1 MIRRHSKF
9 RRLLERLFH
18 VGGKAHEPDYTLI
31 TITSIFIL
39 FGLLMLMSAS
49 SVISYQKFGS
59 SYYLFWHQI
68 LLGFLPGIIIFWICS
83 KIDFKLWK
91 KFAFFMLIFSIL
103 LLLAVFIPGLRTTF
117 GSARSWINIFG
128 FSIQPSEIVKLT
140 FLIYLASWLDS
151 RGAEKVRDLHHGLMP
166 FLILIGTI
174 SILMLLQP
182 DMGTLSIIFVI
193 ALISFYIGGG
203 HVKHIISVLI
213 GAFVVFFIAIK
224 VAPYRLA
231 RFMVFMNPGADP
243 QGVGYHLNQALIAV
257 GSGRWF
263 GVGLGHSRQKYGYL
277 PEVAGDSIFPVMA
290 EELGFIMC
298 SIYVVLIFIL
308 VYHGLMVA
316 QKSKTYY
323 GRVLAVGIIVWIG
336 FQSFI
341 NIASMIGLLPMTG
354 VPLPFLSYGGTA
366 MIMNLAAMGILV
378 NISRY
383 TRQ

>member
-1 MIRRHSKF
+1 MRKHSKIKNLF
-9 RRLLERLFH
+9 RKLFY
-18 VGGKAHEPDYTLI
+18 VGGTSHEPDYVLI
-31 TITSIFIL
+31 TITSILVL

-49 SVISYQKFGS
+49 SVVSYQKFGS

-68 LLGFLPGIIIFWICS
+68 ISGFLPGIIIFWICS
-83 KIDFKLWK
+83 KIDFKVWK
-91 KFAFFMLIFSIL
+91 KFAFPMLIFSIL
-103 LLLAVFIPGLRTTF
+103 LLLTVFIPGLRASF
-117 GSARSWINIFG
+117 GSAHSWINVFG

-151 RGAEKVRDLHHGLMP
+151 RGIEKVRDIHHGLMP
-166 FLILIGTI
+166 FLILLGTI
-174 SILMLLQP
+174 SILMLMQP
-182 DMGTLSIIFVI
+182 DLGTLSIIFII
-193 ALISFYIGGG
+193 ALISFYVGGG
-203 HVKHIISVLI
+203 NIKHIVSII
-213 GAFVVFFIAIK
+213 AGAFVVFFIAIK

-231 RFMVFMNPGADP
+231 RFMVFMNPGADH

-277 PEVAGDSIFPVMA
+277 PEVAGDSIFPVIA
-290 EELGFIMC
+290 EELGFILC
-298 SIYVVLIFIL
+298 AIYIILIFVL
-308 VYHGLMVA
+308 VYHGLIVA
-316 QKSKTYY
+316 KKSKTYY
-323 GRVLAVGIIVWIG
+323 GRVLATGIIVWIG

-341 NIASMIGLLPMTG
+341 NIASMVGLLPMTG

-366 MIMNLAAMGILV
+366 MIMNLAAMGILI

>member
-1 MIRRHSKF
+1 MRNHSKIKRIF
-9 RRLLERLFH
+9 RQLFY

-31 TITSIFIL
+31 TITLILIL

-49 SVISYQKFGS
+49 SVISYQKFGD
-59 SYYLFWHQI
+59 SYYFFWHQI
-68 LLGFLPGIIIFWICS
+68 ISGFLPGIIIFWICS
-83 KIDFKLWK
+83 KIDFKVWK
-91 KFAFFMLIFSIL
+91 KFAFLMLIFSIL
-103 LLLAVFIPGLRTTF
+103 LLLAVFIPGLRTSF
-117 GSARSWINIFG
+117 GSARSWINVFG

-151 RGAEKVRDLHHGLMP
+151 KGAEKIRDLHHGLMP
-166 FLILIGTI
+166 FLIILGLV

-182 DMGTLSIIFVI
+182 DLGTLSIIFI
-193 ALISFYIGGG
+193 ISLISFYVGGANI
-203 HVKHIISVLI
+203 KHIVSII
-213 GAFVVFFIAIK
+213 GGAFVVFFIAIK

-231 RFMVFMNPGADP
+231 RLMVFMNPGADP

-277 PEVAGDSIFPVMA
+277 PEVAGDSIFPIIA
-290 EELGFIMC
+290 EELGFILC
-298 SIYVVLIFIL
+298 AVYVILIFIL
-308 VYHGLMVA
+308 VYHGLTVA
-316 QKSKTYY
+316 KKSKTYY
-323 GRVLAVGIIVWIG
+323 ARVLATGIIVWIG

-354 VPLPFLSYGGTA
+354 IPLPFLSYGGTA

>member
-1 MIRRHSKF
+1 MRKYAKF
-9 RRLLERLFH
+9 KRLLERLFYI
-18 VGGKAHEPDYTLI
+18 GGKAHEPDYTLI
-31 TITSIFIL
+31 TVTAILVL

-49 SVISYQKFGS
+49 SVISYQKFAS
-59 SYYLFWHQI
+59 SSYLFWHQI
-68 LLGFLPGIIIFWICS
+68 LLGFIPGIIIFWICS

-103 LLLAVFIPGLRTTF
+103 LLLAVFIPGLGASF
-117 GSARSWINIFG
+117 GKARSWISIFG

-151 RGAEKVRDLHHGLMP
+151 RGADRVRDLHHGLIP
-166 FLILIGTI
+166 FLILLGLVST
-174 SILMLLQP
+174 LMLLQP
-182 DMGTLSIIFVI
+182 DMGTLIIIFVI
-193 ALISFYIGGG
+193 SLISFYIGGG
-203 HVKHIISVLI
+203 NVRHIVSILI
-213 GAFVVFFIAIK
+213 GAGVVFFIAIK

-243 QGVGYHLNQALIAV
+243 QGAGYHLNQSLIAV

-290 EELGFIMC
+290 EELGFISC
-298 SIYVVLIFIL
+298 AIFIVLIFVL
-308 VYHGLMVA
+308 VYHGLIVA
-316 QKSKTYY
+316 KKSKTYY
-323 GRVLAVGIIVWIG
+323 GRVLATGIIVWIG

>member
-1 MIRRHSKF
+1 MRKRSKIKIIF
-9 RRLLERLFH
+9 EKLFQ
-18 VGGKAHEPDYTLI
+18 VGGTSHAPDYSLI
-31 TITSIFIL
+31 TITLVLLL

-49 SVISYQKFGS
+49 SVTSYQKFGS

-68 LLGFLPGIIIFWICS
+68 ISGFLPGIIIFYICS

-91 KFAFFMLIFSIL
+91 KFAFLMLVFSIL
-103 LLLAVFIPGLRTTF
+103 LLLTVFIPGL
-117 GSARSWINIFG
+117 GSSLGTGSRSWINIFG

-151 RGAEKVRDLHHGLMP
+151 RGAEKVKDLHHGLMP
-166 FLILIGTI
+166 FLILLVVI
-174 SILMLLQP
+174 SGLMLLQP
-182 DMGTLSIIFVI
+182 DIGTLSIIFVI
-193 ALISFYIGGG
+193 ALISFYVGGG
-203 HVKHIISVLI
+203 DLRHIISILG
-213 GAFVVFFIAIK
+213 GAFVTFFIAIK

-231 RFMVFMNPGADP
+231 RLTTFLNPGSDP

-257 GSGRWF
+257 GSGRWL

-277 PEVAGDSIFPVMA
+277 PEVAGDSIFPVIA
-290 EELGFIMC
+290 EELGFILC
-298 SIYVVLIFIL
+298 FIYIALIFIL
-308 VYHGLMVA
+308 VYQGLIVA
-316 QKSKTYY
+316 KKSKTYY
-323 GRVLAVGIIVWIG
+323 GRVLATGIIVWIG

-341 NIASMIGLLPMTG
+341 NIASMMGLLPMTG

-383 TRQ
+383 TRN

>member
-1 MIRRHSKF
+1 MRKYS
-9 RRLLERLFH
+9 RLKNLFKKLFH
-18 VGGKAHEPDYTLI
+18 VGGTTHAPDYTLI
-31 TITSIFIL
+31 TITLILVL

-49 SVISYQKFGS
+49 SVVSYQKFKS

-68 LLGFLPGIIIFWICS
+68 LSGFLPGIIIFWICS
-83 KIDFKLWK
+83 KIDFKVWK

-103 LLLAVFIPGLRTTF
+103 LLLAVFIPGLGASF
-117 GSARSWINIFG
+117 GKARSWINIFG
-128 FSIQPSEIVKLT
+128 FSVQPAEIVKLT

-151 RGAEKVRDLHHGLMP
+151 KGAEKIRDIHHGLMP
-166 FLILIGTI
+166 FLIILGLISG
-174 SILMLLQP
+174 LMLLQP
-182 DMGTLSIIFVI
+182 DLGTLSIIFIISLV
-193 ALISFYIGGG
+193 SFYIGGG
-203 HVKHIISVLI
+203 NIKHIISII
-213 GAFVVFFIAIK
+213 GGAAVVSFIAIK

-231 RFMVFMNPGADP
+231 RLMVFMNPSTDP

-277 PEVAGDSIFPVMA
+277 PEVAGDSIFPIIA
-290 EELGFIMC
+290 EELGFILC
-298 SIYVVLIFIL
+298 AIYIVLIFVL
-308 VYHGLMVA
+308 VYHGLIVA
-316 QKSKTYY
+316 KKSKTYY
-323 GRVLAVGIIVWIG
+323 GRVLATGIIVWIG

-341 NIASMIGLLPMTG
+341 NITSMIGLLPMTG

-383 TRQ
+383 TRS

>member
-1 MIRRHSKF
+1 MRRHSRIKNLF
-9 RRLLERLFH
+9 RKLFH
-18 VGGKAHEPDYTLI
+18 VGGTSHEPDYVLI
-31 TITSIFIL
+31 TVTSILVL

-49 SVISYQKFGS
+49 SVISYQKFNS

-68 LLGFLPGIIIFWICS
+68 LSGFLPGIIIFWICS
-83 KIDFKLWK
+83 KIDFKVWK

-103 LLLAVFIPGLRTTF
+103 LLLAVFIPGVGVSF
-117 GSARSWINIFG
+117 GKARSWISVFG
-128 FSIQPSEIVKLT
+128 FSIQPAEIVKLT

-151 RGAEKVRDLHHGLMP
+151 KGAEKIRDIHHGLMP
-166 FLILIGTI
+166 FLIILGLISG
-174 SILMLLQP
+174 LMLLQP
-182 DMGTLSIIFVI
+182 DLGTLSIIFIISLV
-193 ALISFYIGGG
+193 SFYVGGG
-203 HVKHIISVLI
+203 NIKHIISII
-213 GAFVVFFIAIK
+213 GGAAVVSFIAIK

-231 RFMVFMNPGADP
+231 RLTVFMNPSTDP

-277 PEVAGDSIFPVMA
+277 PEVAGDSIFPVIA
-290 EELGFIMC
+290 EELGFILC
-298 SIYVVLIFIL
+298 AIYVVLIFIL
-308 VYHGLMVA
+308 VYHGLIVA
-316 QKSKTYY
+316 KKSKTYY
-323 GRVLAVGIIVWIG
+323 GRVLATGIIVWIG

-366 MIMNLAAMGILV
+366 MIMNLAAMGILI